1 MALHIAKQVSLN
13 ATLAVI
19 TPLKMGPL
27 YRGPILRGVITA
39 KVGVLNKVWALSC
52 LGPPRP
58 KGLCPNPFIKEGNP
72 FIKEGNPFIKE
83 GNPFIK
89 GLGQSPLGRGGPRQ
103 DKAHYFFCPNF
114 KKGGSPY
121 SFKDLANR

>member
-19 TPLKMGPL
+19 THLKMGPL

-72 FIKEGNPFIKE
+72 FIK
-83 GNPFIK
+83 

>member
-72 FIKEGNPFIKE
+72 FFYKGVRAEPF
-83 GNPFIK
+83 
-89 GLGQSPLGRGGPRQ
+89 R
-103 DKAHYFFCPNF
+103 A
-114 KKGGSPY
+114 GGS
-121 SFKDLANR
+121 KTR